1 MGHITWNSRSSRGAA
16 ARLCSWRR
24 RWLRRRRRRLFE
36 SGVEGCFAV
45 SIRQDGP
52 RIGYEAGG
60 MGEGGIAG
68 VKGVRAERAVEQVG
82 GLAIVRFDDGG
93 VTGGWDGGVEAED
106 EVGVGGPG
114 REAVPVVMGGAEGDG
129 GDQEGLPARGAWVE
143 AKGLDE

>member
-1 MGHITWNSRSSRGAA
+1 
-16 ARLCSWRR
+16 
-24 RWLRRRRRRLFE
+24 
-36 SGVEGCFAV
+36 
-45 SIRQDGP
+45 
-52 RIGYEAGG
+52 